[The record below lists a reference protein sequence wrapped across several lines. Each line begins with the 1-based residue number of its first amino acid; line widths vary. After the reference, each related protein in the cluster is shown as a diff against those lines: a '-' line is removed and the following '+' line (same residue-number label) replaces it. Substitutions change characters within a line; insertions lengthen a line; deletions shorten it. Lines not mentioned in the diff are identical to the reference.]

1 MIPVAVDH
9 VATTP
14 VFVIPVLIFARA
26 TDTQVP
32 ILTTPELVNKGVDST
47 DANTTPQIIS
57 LHWLGSTLLLRLSE
71 NDPFSEK

>member
-1 MIPVAVDH
+1 MIPEAVDP

-14 VFVIPVLIFARA
+14 VSVIPVLIFATA

-32 ILTTPELVNKGVDST
+32 ILATPELVNNGVDST

-57 LHWLGSTLLLRLSE
+57 LH
-71 NDPFSEK
+71 